1 VDFDTNVVVTTVD
14 ITTEVEL
21 FLVTD
26 VTVGITGIVVLV
38 GWE

>member
-1 VDFDTNVVVTTVD
+1 MDFDTNVVVTTVD

>member
-1 VDFDTNVVVTTVD
+1 VDFDTNVVVTAVD

-26 VTVGITGIVVLV
+26 VTVGITGVVVLV

>member
-1 VDFDTNVVVTTVD
+1 VDFDTNVVVTAVD

-26 VTVGITGIVVLV
+26 VTVGITGVFVLV